1 MDGSAQKRVRTL
13 SRELLG
19 SSYRLEV
26 AAAIHDAL
34 PEAVYARALTKTIEA
49 KDNQVSAV
57 LEHFEAAGL
66 LDRLP
71 TKGGRDPQRFQPRSS
86 IYWEFCSKL
95 LAEAR
100 EDR

>member
-1 MDGSAQKRVRTL
+1 MDGSIQKRVRKL

-26 AAAIHDAL
+26 AAAIHDAH
-34 PEAVYARALTKTIEA
+34 PEPVYARGLTETVKA
-49 KDNQVSAV
+49 NDNQVSAV

-66 LDRLP
+66 LRRLP
-71 TKGGRDPQRFQPRSS
+71 TKGGRDPQRFKPRKS
-86 IYWEFCSKL
+86 IYWELCAKL

-100 EDR
+100 RPR